1 MNVTTLKEDESWQQ
15 FVKNTG
21 DVANLEYIQPLEKK
35 IARECGGL
43 TLAITVIGSSMRG
56 KTRVDLWKDALD
68 SLRRSE
74 PYNKNVKDKVCSVI
88 KWSYD
93 SLESR
98 DIQSCF
104 LYCLLYPVAILLDDL
119 IYFWWAEG
127 ILGEHATYKQAY
139 NRGIKLVESLKD
151 ACLLEADEM
160 EIVDCVKMYDVVRD
174 VFIWIAST
182 SGDEHTSI
190 FQVGIGL
197 TEISQF
203 KISASVN

>member
-1 MNVTTLKEDESWQQ
+1 MNVTILKEDESWQQ
-15 FVKNTG
+15 FVKNMG

-68 SLRRSE
+68 SLR
-74 PYNKNVKDKVCSVI
+74 
-88 KWSYD
+88 
-93 SLESR
+93 
-98 DIQSCF
+98 SCF

-139 NRGIKLVESLKD
+139 NRGSKLVESLKD
-151 ACLLEADEM
+151 ACLLEADEI